1 MTSGIAPQLPKVPA
15 LASEARATA
24 APASSRARAGGSR
37 SRMTSAGPGSRV
49 ATVREAARRR
59 TPSSSSCSRWS
70 ALVAPSRTARAVAPM
85 RWSWSAC
92 SRIPRPN
99 ADAARRI
106 RSASSTVKKPA
117 SQKTS
122 QNSAR
127 PSSATAGKHLVHDL
141 VDIRR
146 AIGGLGMGAQE
157 GPHHPDRH
165 AASHAADDPQVTQL
179 LRLGEPVAGLG
190 LDRGGAGQQLGP
202 QPAFDQRLQLRVG
215 GRPGGFDGAQD
226 AAARIR
232 LSRQA
237 CRCLVRSVAGVD
249 RVGVR
254 IHQARRD
261 QRDPTSSTSSA
272 GGASLRATDPRHAA
286 IARWR
291 SPTAAGPSYG
301 SGVSSL
307 PEPVISRVTGAIGRS
322 RYLARGNPGRPAGVG
337 IATGGGPSTDR

>member
-92 SRIPRPN
+92 SRIPRPE
-99 ADAARRI
+99 AEAARRM
-106 RSASSTVKKPA
+106 RSASSTEKKPA

-127 PSSATAGKHLVHDL
+127 PSVGDRREHLVHDL
-141 VDIRR
+141 VDVRR
-146 AIGGLGMGAQE
+146 AIGGLGVGAQE
-157 GPHHPDRH
+157 GPYHPDRH

-202 QPAFDQRLQLRVG
+202 QPAFDQRLQLRIG
-215 GRPGGFDGAQD
+215 GRAGGFDGAQD
-226 AAARIR
+226 AAAGIW

-237 CRCLVRSVAGVD
+237 SRRLVRSVAGVD

-261 QRDPTSSTSSA
+261 QRRSDVQHVVGGRCIAA
-272 GGASLRATDPRHAA
+272 GTDPRHAA

-291 SPTAAGPSYG
+291 LPTAAGPSYG

-322 RYLARGNPGRPAGVG
+322 RYLAGGNPGRPAGVG